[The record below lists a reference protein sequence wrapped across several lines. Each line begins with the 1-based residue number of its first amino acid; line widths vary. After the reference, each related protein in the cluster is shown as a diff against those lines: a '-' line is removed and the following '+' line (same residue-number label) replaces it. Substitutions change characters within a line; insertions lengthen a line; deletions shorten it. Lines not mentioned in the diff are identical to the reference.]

1 MSEVN
6 FKKLSKEIA
15 GGQNNGSSL
24 LLLAVLTLLSV
35 AFVLAA
41 VTELDNVVRA
51 QGKTVTEAQNQLV
64 QSSEP
69 GVIRARYVEEGDIV
83 EKGQLLFDI
92 DPIDAKTLLD
102 QAQKRFSTL
111 QIKSERLKAEIKGTP
126 PNFSDELIEL
136 APNAISTEL
145 ALYNARLDD
154 LNTKSAI
161 LEQRRI
167 QKLNEIEELR
177 IQFET
182 TTKGLA
188 LIRREI
194 ATLEPLVKNG
204 LAPET
209 RLIALRRDEES
220 SVGKA
225 NSADSAQIR
234 LSSGLDEIDQ
244 QLKAE
249 KQSYRTVALTDLS
262 SIEAELAELTARIPA
277 LEDRVERTSVRSPV
291 DGVINR
297 LYYVTADAYVRTGE
311 ELLEIVPTG
320 SDLIVEAQVDT
331 KDIAEI
337 AVGQNVKISLTAFDP
352 TRYGRLD
359 GKVKSISADA
369 LSDSKSGIEYYL
381 VDVSILN
388 TLYEDNGE
396 EILILPGMVATLD
409 VLSGKRT
416 ILDYF
421 WQPIS
426 KTKNMA
432 LRD

>member
-35 AFVLAA
+35 AFVWAA